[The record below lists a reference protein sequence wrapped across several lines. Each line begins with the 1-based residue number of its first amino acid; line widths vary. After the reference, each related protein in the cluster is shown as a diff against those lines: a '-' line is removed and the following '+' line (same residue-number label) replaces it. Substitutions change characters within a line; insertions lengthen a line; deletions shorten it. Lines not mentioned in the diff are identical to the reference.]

1 MRYAEF
7 VLANIRAVDFRIQ
20 FAFQPVAQLLKSLRL
35 TLPNYNWCPTDLA
48 QATAIFSIALNVSC
62 KLRPPVFGVCLWL
75 RTVDATTVLMPKTS
89 VNEDRYPVFRQ
100 DNVRFT
106 GQITTMQPIFV
117 SESGYR
123 AAHGPLWIPIP

>member
-117 SESGYR
+117 SESG
-123 AAHGPLWIPIP
+123 